1 MADSIST
8 AQLRRLQTLYS
19 RVSKSIIDGNTRE
32 ARLAWA
38 TQFCERPIS
47 SFSDLTRDEAH
58 NAINALQAAAGQPQT
73 IPARRKRLTRDD
85 AQRAGTDGRK
95 DKKFA
100 QNPQMAGA
108 VDLAVIENYYNRLGW
123 DRTRFDAWLRSPRS
137 PLKKSSP
144 QIRTVADAN
153 RVRWALK
160 GMLSHAGLWQ
170 ERKPA

>member
-38 TQFCERPIS
+38 TQFCERPVA

-58 NAINALQAAAGQPQT
+58 NAINTLQASAGQPQT

-100 QNPQMAGA
+100 QHPQMAGA
-108 VDLAVIENYYNRLGW
+108 SDRLIASLSAISKTSMASSMGIMQASSLATGQRGAAFL
-123 DRTRFDAWLRSPRS
+123 
-137 PLKKSSP
+137 
-144 QIRTVADAN
+144 
-153 RVRWALK
+153 
-160 GMLSHAGLWQ
+160 
-170 ERKPA
+170 

>member
-1 MADSIST
+1 MASNISSE
-8 AQLRRLQTLYS
+8 QLRRLQTLYS
-19 RVSKSIIDGNTRE
+19 RANQGMIDGSSRD

-47 SFSDLTRDEAH
+47 SFSDLTREEAH

-73 IPARRKRLTRDD
+73 IPPRRKRLSRDD

-95 DKKFA
+95 DKKFT
-100 QNPQMAGA
+100 QNPQMVGA

-137 PLKKSSP
+137 PLKKSTP
-144 QIRTVADAN
+144 EIRTLADAN

-160 GMLSHAGLWQ
+160 GMLRHAGLWQ